1 MSVSPGDFR
10 TNFLSDGSLQWSD
23 KNTIS
28 NYDTAREEQKAV
40 LVNNNKKQKGDPN
53 KGMAVLIEAVESNE
67 MPIHLTLGS
76 DAYKL
81 REEKTK
87 LIEQELAQ
95 WKEKA
100 SKTDFN

>member
-1 MSVSPGDFR
+1 M
-10 TNFLSDGSLQWSD
+10 QWSD

-67 MPIHLTLGS
+67 MPIHLMLGS

-81 REEKTK
+81 REEKAK
-87 LIEQELAQ
+87 LIEEELAQ
-95 WKEKA
+95 WKERA